1 MATILA
7 STQQLVEA
15 SSPLPAWPQAMARAI
30 RDTKTLLS
38 VLELP
43 PDAAGEVQ
51 QIQLAEQDFPLLVP
65 WEFVARMRPRDP
77 ADPLLRQVLATSSE
91 TEFSD
96 GYGSDPVGDGAAE
109 VLPGL
114 LQKYQGRALLV
125 TTGACAVHCRYCFRR
140 QFPYS
145 DVPKT
150 PSAWQPAIDH
160 IAGDTSLDELIL
172 SGGDPLMLSDR
183 SLMWLVQQANSLPH
197 IARLRIHTRVP
208 IIIPQRVCDD
218 LLAWVHAARMQVI
231 FVVHI
236 NHPHEIDDAV
246 RAAIGRLRDAGVMLL
261 NQSVLLR
268 GINDDVAVQRDLSAQ
283 LLSVGVLPYY
293 LHQLDRVQG
302 AAHFEVPQSQ
312 GQAIIADLRSQISG
326 YAVPK
331 YVAEVAG
338 DSSKRPL

>member
-15 SSPLPAWPQAMARAI
+15 SSPFPAWPQAMARAI

-43 PDAAGEVQ
+43 PDTAGNAQ

-77 ADPLLRQVLATSSE
+77 ADPLLRQVLATSAE
-91 TEFSD
+91 REFSD

-145 DVPKT
+145 HVPKT
-150 PSAWQPAIDH
+150 PRTWQPAIDH

-197 IARLRIHTRVP
+197 IVRLRIHTRVP

-218 LLAWVHAARMQVI
+218 LLAWVHAARMQVV

-236 NHPHEIDDAV
+236 NHPQEIDDAV
-246 RAAIGRLRDAGVMLL
+246 RAAIGQLRDAGVMLL

-283 LLSVGVLPYY
+283 LLRAGVLPYY

-338 DSSKRPL
+338 DTSKRPL